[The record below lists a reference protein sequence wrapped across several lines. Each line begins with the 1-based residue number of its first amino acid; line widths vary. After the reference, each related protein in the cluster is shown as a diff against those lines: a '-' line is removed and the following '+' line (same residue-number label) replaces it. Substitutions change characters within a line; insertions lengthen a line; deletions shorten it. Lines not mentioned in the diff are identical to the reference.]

1 MLSIVIPVFNGMP
14 YLPDLFERLRS
25 QTLQEFEVIF
35 VDDGSMDGSG
45 DYIRNK
51 ISNGRYLGKYFY
63 YSQSNQGAGAA
74 RNFGFQHTRGDYV
87 WFLDCDD
94 IISESFVER
103 MYLTAKQNDSDVVV
117 CLCQDYDNRSQEI
130 KQNTYSVR
138 KDLIPKKLPCDVSS
152 SEIEHD
158 FFHSFVWW
166 PWDKIFK
173 KSHIIKNKISFDTLS
188 STNDL
193 YFVCLA
199 IMLSDKISI
208 LDEILISHRIN
219 IPHSVSNVR
228 YRSPLDCLTAL
239 DHIRKKMEKDK
250 IWEKR
255 KVDFINY
262 FLAFVHW
269 HLITLPSKGRISLF
283 YNTHI
288 YYKSMKKDINDQIK
302 FYYPG
307 LNYVSQFL
315 INPTIKDYLKVYNG
329 SALILHEL
337 NKTEKNYNKS

>member
-130 KQNTYSVR
+130 K
-138 KDLIPKKLPCDVSS
+138 
-152 SEIEHD
+152 
-158 FFHSFVWW
+158 
-166 PWDKIFK
+166 
-173 KSHIIKNKISFDTLS
+173 
-188 STNDL
+188 
-193 YFVCLA
+193 
-199 IMLSDKISI
+199 
-208 LDEILISHRIN
+208 
-219 IPHSVSNVR
+219 
-228 YRSPLDCLTAL
+228 
-239 DHIRKKMEKDK
+239 
-250 IWEKR
+250 
-255 KVDFINY
+255 
-262 FLAFVHW
+262 
-269 HLITLPSKGRISLF
+269 
-283 YNTHI
+283 
-288 YYKSMKKDINDQIK
+288 
-302 FYYPG
+302 
-307 LNYVSQFL
+307 
-315 INPTIKDYLKVYNG
+315 
-329 SALILHEL
+329 
-337 NKTEKNYNKS
+337 